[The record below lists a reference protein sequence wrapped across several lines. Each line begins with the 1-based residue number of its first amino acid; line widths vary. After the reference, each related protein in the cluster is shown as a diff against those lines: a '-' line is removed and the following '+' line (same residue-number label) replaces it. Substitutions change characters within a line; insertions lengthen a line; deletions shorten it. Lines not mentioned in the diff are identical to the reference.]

1 MKAFVMITCQ
11 QGKEDRL
18 LDDLK
23 KIESV
28 KFVHRTFGAYDMIAQ
43 IEGDSMEDIQK
54 TLNERVRKLEPIHS
68 TLTLPE
74 NKNKE
79 IPESTVASASHA

>member
-1 MKAFVMITCQ
+1 MKAFVMITCI
-11 QGKEDRL
+11 QGKEDQL
-18 LDDLK
+18 LEDLET
-23 KIESV
+23 IEGV

-43 IEGDSMEDIQK
+43 IEGKSMEEIQK
-54 TLNERVRKLEPIHS
+54 ILNERVRKLEPIKS

-79 IPESTVASASHA
+79 IPQSSMASITQA

>member
-11 QGKEDRL
+11 QGREDQL
-18 LDDLK
+18 LDELK
-23 KIESV
+23 RIEGV

-43 IEGDSMEDIQK
+43 IEDDSMEEIQRI
-54 TLNERVRKLEPIHS
+54 LNERVRKLESIKS

-79 IPESTVASASHA
+79 IPKQSMASITHA